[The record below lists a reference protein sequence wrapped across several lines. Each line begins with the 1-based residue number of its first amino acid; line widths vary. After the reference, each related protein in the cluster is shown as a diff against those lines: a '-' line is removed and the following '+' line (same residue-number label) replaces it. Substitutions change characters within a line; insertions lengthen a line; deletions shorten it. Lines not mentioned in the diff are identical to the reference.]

1 MFLGRFHAPF
11 IQFGFL
17 LIIPCIYSLQVT
29 LFAWASIERHILI
42 FHDQWV
48 STQSRRLFV
57 HYILYN
63 LLFDWLFWNTL
74 CMVKLLFMRI
84 LMHSVEGQVNRLSM
98 NVACFFLLEDYTY
111 EMYRERLNN
120 VLLKIIFSFI
130 NWYNTCCFL
139 INNPKNTINNQWHN
153 DFQYF

>member
-1 MFLGRFHAPF
+1 
-11 IQFGFL
+11 
-17 LIIPCIYSLQVT
+17 
-29 LFAWASIERHILI
+29 
-42 FHDQWV
+42 
-48 STQSRRLFV
+48 
-57 HYILYN
+57 
-63 LLFDWLFWNTL
+63 
-74 CMVKLLFMRI
+74 MVKLLFMRT